1 MVQRTPHAIPLLLS
15 KGVTTVFSSCTLSQL
30 LKVGFGV
37 AEWREETDWR
47 KNSWCESPQ
56 NPGCEHTCYPN
67 HSVYPFYWIKLTC
80 SKDLNLKGLKLTNII
95 IAGGPVKDSFLNS
108 WENHVWESKTQRTLS
123 PHSTRRGTFC
133 FQRTLSISNKTSAHA
148 KSIHL
153 REQTGLD
160 SSHIID
166 FWHGCQFPCWR
177 YFWKTTFPVSFE
189 EV

>member
-47 KNSWCESPQ
+47 KNSWCESLQ

-108 WENHVWESKTQRTLS
+108 WENHVWESKTQREHYHLIPQDGVPFVFKGLS
-123 PHSTRRGTFC
+123 PSQTKLQLMQKAYT
-133 FQRTLSISNKTSAHA
+133 SENK
-148 KSIHL
+148 L
-153 REQTGLD
+153 
-160 SSHIID
+160 
-166 FWHGCQFPCWR
+166 
-177 YFWKTTFPVSFE
+177 V
-189 EV
+189 